1 MLPQI
6 IRDNA
11 DRDTRDALETI
22 QEELP
27 NEFDVIRRE
36 LEYLYNLKADKSNFT
51 PERTG

>member
-27 NEFDVIRRE
+27 NEFQIIKRE
-36 LEYLYNLKADKSNFT
+36 LEYLYEIKNMNKST
-51 PERTG
+51 Q

>member
-11 DRDTRDALETI
+11 DRETRDALETI

-27 NEFDVIRRE
+27 EEWQIIRRE
-36 LEYLYNLKADKSNFT
+36 IEYLYELKQEQRQIK
-51 PERTG
+51 R